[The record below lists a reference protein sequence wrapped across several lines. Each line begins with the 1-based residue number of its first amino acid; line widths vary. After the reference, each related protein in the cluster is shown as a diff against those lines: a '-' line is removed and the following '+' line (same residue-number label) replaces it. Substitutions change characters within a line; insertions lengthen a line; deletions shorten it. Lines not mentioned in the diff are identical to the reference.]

1 VKLVGEKLAY
11 YAGFLVGG
19 LWFLFCS
26 ALGIVW
32 LLVRPH
38 NRQTLYVYGR
48 VFCRGVGSLMGWR
61 LDVANRE
68 LLDSARPCVFVA
80 NHQSFLDV
88 VTFGSMFPKRTV
100 SAGKREIGRIPVF
113 GWFYRLSGNLVI
125 DRGNPLSARDSLDDA
140 ARTIRDERV
149 SVWFMPEGHRNAGPE
164 LLPFKT
170 GAFRLALAAGVP
182 IVPIVA
188 EPLAAIADTKRRLA
202 RPGTL
207 RVTVLD
213 PITPDA
219 SSPRAVA
226 DLTELTRAAMQKEL
240 DRLSRS

>member
-1 VKLVGEKLAY
+1 
-11 YAGFLVGG
+11 VGG
-19 LWFLFCS
+19 LWFLVCS
-26 ALGIVW
+26 ALGVVW

-38 NRQTLYVYGR
+38 NRQTLYMYGK
-48 VFCRGVGSLMGWR
+48 VFCRGLASFMGWR

-68 LLDSARPCVFVA
+68 RLDSARPCVFVA

-88 VTFGSMFPKRTV
+88 VTFGSIFPKRTV
-100 SAGKREIGRIPVF
+100 SAGKREIGKIPIF

-125 DRGNPLSARDSLDDA
+125 DRSDPRGARDSLEEA

-149 SVWFMPEGHRNAGPE
+149 SVWFMPEGHRNRAGA

-170 GAFRLALAAGVP
+170 GAFRLALAAGVS

-188 EPLAAIADTKRRLA
+188 EPLAVIADTEKQLA
-202 RPGTL
+202 RPGSL
-207 RVTVLD
+207 RVTVLE
-213 PITPDA
+213 PIPADA

-226 DLTELTRAAMQKEL
+226 ELAALTRARMQEEL
-240 DRLSRS
+240 DRLRTSSA